1 MATIPYHPEEA
12 SEHTSLDIV
21 TFWSLILLAVAVP
34 VAGVFYLRAMGDFDA
49 IGAFCIGA
57 AVWLFCL
64 ILLMALVASRG
75 ART

>member
-12 SEHTSLDIV
+12 PEHTRLDSV

-34 VAGVFYLRAMGDFDA
+34 VAGVFYLRAMSDFSA
-49 IGAFCIGA
+49 IGTFCIGA
-57 AVWLFCL
+57 GIWLFCL

-75 ART
+75 SQT